1 MLGHSAD
8 DIPLVEARVETYDKQ
23 LTEPGP
29 DRTPRKMKRKIKGY
43 DKDDAGDWR
52 AKLECRH
59 YQHVRH
65 QPPLRTREW
74 VLTAAGR
81 ASRLGMDL
89 ECRKCDEGAPTDFLL
104 LVK

>member
-1 MLGHSAD
+1 M
-8 DIPLVEARVETYDKQ
+8 R
-23 LTEPGP
+23 
-29 DRTPRKMKRKIKGY
+29 RKIKGY

-74 VLTAAGR
+74 VLTEAGR

-104 LVK
+104 PVR